1 MARRVI
7 SDNGAVRTVEF
18 DEPGDHT
25 LIINGAQSSFGVS
38 MPGYRPAYCVQFR
51 DVGGSG
57 GHMAVSVQGPAGTW
71 SSVDASVDED
81 EVCVITTG
89 RWPAVKCVITGGSG
103 SSVIAFQARM

>member
-1 MARRVI
+1 MAATVK
-7 SDNGAVRTVEF
+7 SDNGQVRVVEF
-18 DEPGDHT
+18 TEPVDHT
-25 LIINGAQSSFGVS
+25 VIINGAQSSFGVS
-38 MPGYRPAYCVQFR
+38 MPGYRPNYAAQFR
-51 DVGGSG
+51 DPGGSG